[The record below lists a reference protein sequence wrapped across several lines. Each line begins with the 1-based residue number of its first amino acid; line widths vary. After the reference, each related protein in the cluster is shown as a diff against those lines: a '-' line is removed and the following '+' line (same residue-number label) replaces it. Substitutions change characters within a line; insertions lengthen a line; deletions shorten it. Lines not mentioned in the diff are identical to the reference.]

1 MVPKRPF
8 LPIRRGNAPESAD
21 RLRKR
26 TDGETGCQG
35 SDRGSTN
42 GRGPPGW
49 VRGERECATGTPPA
63 RTGCPP
69 GGNPRVVPTFTMQS
83 IGQGGARLYPGSIA
97 TATPQTFTMASPP
110 TELNGFGVEDPRLTA
125 VVLVRCAPAH
135 IHQV

>member
-1 MVPKRPF
+1 
-8 LPIRRGNAPESAD
+8 
-21 RLRKR
+21 
-26 TDGETGCQG
+26 
-35 SDRGSTN
+35 
-42 GRGPPGW
+42 
-49 VRGERECATGTPPA
+49 
-63 RTGCPP
+63 
-69 GGNPRVVPTFTMQS
+69 VVPTFTMQS